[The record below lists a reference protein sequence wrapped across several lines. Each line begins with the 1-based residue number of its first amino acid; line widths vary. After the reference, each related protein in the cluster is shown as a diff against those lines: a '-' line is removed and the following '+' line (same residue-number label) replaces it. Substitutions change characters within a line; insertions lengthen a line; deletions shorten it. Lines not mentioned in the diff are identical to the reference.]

1 MLADMSTAFA
11 ETLKDWRRRRR
22 MSQLTLGLAANV
34 SARHISFLETGR
46 ARPSRGMVLSLA
58 ERLGAPPSARNAM
71 LLAAGFAPLYGARRW
86 TASDLAPVRAA
97 VDRLL
102 ARHAPYPGF
111 AIDRH
116 WRLLQLNGPAAAL
129 FGGAGLT
136 VGDDLIAALA
146 GDGALAAMVENI
158 AEVRAY
164 MAARL
169 RTEAAHLGG
178 DATLEAAAARLAPDA
193 DPPLPVDGRLL
204 PAVAPT
210 RLCAGGETLSLFSTV
225 AQFGA
230 ADDATLADL
239 RIELLFPADAASERW
254 LTDAFT
260 ALADPPAR

>member
-1 MLADMSTAFA
+1 MSDGFA
-11 ETLKDWRRRRR
+11 TRLKEWRRRRR

-58 ERLGAPPSARNAM
+58 ERLAAPPAVRNAM
-71 LLAAGFAPLYGARRW
+71 LLGAGFAPIYGSRRW
-86 TASDLAPVRAA
+86 DDAELAPVRAA

-102 ARHAPYPGF
+102 TRHAPYPGF

-116 WRLLQLNGPAAAL
+116 WRLVQTNAPASAL
-129 FGGAGLT
+129 FGT
-136 VGDDLIAALA
+136 VGLSSGCDLIAALTP
-146 GDGALAAMVENI
+146 GGALAPMIENI
-158 AEVRAY
+158 EEVHAY

-178 DATLEAAAARLAPDA
+178 DAVLEEAAARLTQAAGPPASA
-193 DPPLPVDGRLL
+193 DGALL
-204 PAVAPT
+204 PAAAAT
-210 RLCAGGETLSLFSTV
+210 RLRVGDATLSLFSTV

-239 RIELLFPADAASERW
+239 RIELLFPADAPSERW
-254 LTDAFT
+254 LTQAFS
-260 ALADPPAR
+260 ALADPPPR